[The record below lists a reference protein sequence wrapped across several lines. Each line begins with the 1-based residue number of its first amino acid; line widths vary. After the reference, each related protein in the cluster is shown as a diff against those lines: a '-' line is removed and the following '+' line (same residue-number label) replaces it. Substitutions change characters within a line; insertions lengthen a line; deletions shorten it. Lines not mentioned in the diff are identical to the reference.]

1 MVALTDKATD
11 VVRNLITSSGEGATG
26 LRIMVEQGGCAGLQ
40 YMLGLERSAAPGDEV
55 YDFGGVKIYVDPDSL
70 PIIHNMKVD
79 FVETLDRSGFV
90 FDNPN
95 VGDVC
100 SCGRSFGG

>member
-1 MVALTDKATD
+1 MVALTDKATN
-11 VVRNLITSSGEGATG
+11 VVRNLIASSEEGATG
-26 LRIMVEQGGCAGLQ
+26 LRIMVEQGGCSGLQ

-55 YDFGGVKIYVDPDSL
+55 YDFSGVKIYVDRDSL

-90 FDNPN
+90 FDNPT

>member
-1 MVALTDKATD
+1 MVAFTDKAAN
-11 VVRNLITSSGEGATG
+11 VVRNLIASSEEGATG
-26 LRIMVEQGGCAGLQ
+26 LRIMVEQGGCSGLQ

-55 YDFGGVKIYVDPDSL
+55 YDFSGVKIYVDADSL

>member
-1 MVALTDKATD
+1 MVAFTDKATN
-11 VVRNLITSSGEGATG
+11 VVRNLIASSEEGATG
-26 LRIMVEQGGCAGLQ
+26 LRIMVEQGGCSGLQ

-55 YDFGGVKIYVDPDSL
+55 YDFSGVKIYVDRDSL